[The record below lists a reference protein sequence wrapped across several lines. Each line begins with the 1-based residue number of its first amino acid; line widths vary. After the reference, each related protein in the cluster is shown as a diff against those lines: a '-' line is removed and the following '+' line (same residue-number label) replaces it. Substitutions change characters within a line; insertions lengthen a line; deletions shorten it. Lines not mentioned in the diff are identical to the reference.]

1 MSAETNARYFL
12 KVMFKFSVERC
23 FRELKELEKKTRQ
36 EQIAYA
42 EELLKRLQPGPK
54 QLECANALSE
64 ILYEQQMQREAKLER
79 ERVERKQ
86 SIREGNM
93 IRMQAQQWIDDQVE
107 QMRKYRERCAEYK
120 RIIRHDIDAR
130 TKERLSASQKLFE
143 LEQMERDA
151 NEQQMQNQLRKER
164 EMRQQ
169 RREQFRNEVLKSMQ
183 RAKQEKRSEFNLN
196 AIDETQWVIKLI
208 SFF

>member
-1 MSAETNARYFL
+1 MKDTFL
-12 KVMFKFSVERC
+12 KLCLNFSVERC
-23 FRELKELEKKTRQ
+23 FRELKELDKRTRQ

-42 EELLKRLQPGPK
+42 EQLLKRLQPGPK

-64 ILYEQQMQREAKLER
+64 ILYEQQMQREAKRER

-86 SIREGNM
+86 SVREGNM
-93 IRMQAQQWIDDQVE
+93 IRMQAQQWIEDQVE

-120 RIIRHDIDAR
+120 RVIRHDIDAR
-130 TKERLSASQKLFE
+130 TKERLGASQKLFE

-164 EMRQQ
+164 EMSEQQ
-169 RREQFRNEVLKSMQ
+169 REQFRNEVLKWTQ

-196 AIDETQWVIKLI
+196 GIDDAQWVIKLI